1 MKNKPVKKAKPVPP
15 PPEAKRALQLSVGAA
30 LSLGDGHSFAST
42 FEAPVSDP
50 AAFAPA
56 DWQMTVQLLA
66 VKAFEQAADDL
77 RKHYATKPK
86 KTGE

>member
-1 MKNKPVKKAKPVPP
+1 MKNKKFQESKPTP
-15 PPEAKRALQLSVGAA
+15 PPEPARKLQLSVGAA
-30 LSLGDGHSFAST
+30 LSLGDGHTFAST

-50 AAFAPA
+50 AAFTPA

-66 VKAFEQAADDL
+66 VKAFEQAANDL
-77 RKHYATKPK
+77 RKYYATKPK

>member
-1 MKNKPVKKAKPVPP
+1 MKNKKFQKSKPTP
-15 PPEAKRALQLSVGAA
+15 PPEPAWKLQLSVGAG
-30 LSLGDGHSFAST
+30 LSLGDGHTFAST

-50 AAFAPA
+50 AAFSPA

-77 RKHYATKPK
+77 RKYYATKSK
-86 KTGE
+86 